1 MVWQR
6 AAIPVAPWSLGL
18 KLPYEDRLS
27 YQSRLFLIQQKLHTL
42 MLCSKPLILSKVKR
56 EATQKK
62 AAQEQIIFFRFLKSF
77 L

>member
-1 MVWQR
+1 MVWQT
-6 AAIPVAPWSLGL
+6 AAIPVAPRSLGL
-18 KLPYEDRLS
+18 KLPDEDRLS

>member
-18 KLPYEDRLS
+18 KLPYADRLS
-27 YQSRLFLIQQKLHTL
+27 YQSRLFLTQQKLHTL